1 MGEFR
6 PGRNTTVTSPTKPKT
21 DDLHRVAHGGSWYS
35 MFHIYVSA
43 HARLG
48 STPTLLNNS
57 LGFRTTQ
64 SGCRMPL
71 TKA

>member
-1 MGEFR
+1 VGEFR
-6 PGRNTTVTSPTKPKT
+6 LGRNTIVTSPTKPKT

-43 HARLG
+43 AYLLG

-57 LGFRTTQ
+57 LGFRLTQ
-64 SGCRMPL
+64 RGCRGSR
-71 TKA
+71 